1 MYRAFKTKASLFN
14 DFSIN
19 PKALVT
25 SGDLKNKIQEFF
37 LEPDE
42 NGVLDASKI
51 WDTWFPELK
60 ADVFISHSSRDVENA
75 RKMASWLYSV
85 FGIKSF
91 IDSEVWGFAD
101 DLLAE
106 VDKKYAKNENKE
118 NSYIYEKRN
127 ATTANVHMILTYALT
142 RMIDQTECVFFLESN
157 NSVPI
162 KNDEIDKTFSSWIFH
177 ELATIELID
186 IKKPIRL
193 RKKTASFSVESSSL
207 TEEAIAAK
215 FAYPKFDRR
224 LIPMRVSDLNEW
236 AKCGSEK
243 KDALDWLYENRGS
256 LKVIAG

>member
-14 DFSIN
+14 GFSIN

-25 SGDLKNKIQEFF
+25 SGDLKNKIQKFF

-60 ADVFISHSSRDVENA
+60 ADVFISHSSRDASNA
-75 RKMASWLYSV
+75 KKFASWLYQQ
-85 FGIKSF
+85 FGVTSF

-101 DLLAE
+101 DLLQKI
-106 VDKKYAKNENKE
+106 DDHYCWQPKSKTY
-118 NSYIYEKRN
+118 SYKGRN

-162 KNDEIDKTFSSWIFH
+162 KNDEIDKTFSPWIFH

-224 LIPMRVSDLNEW
+224 LIPMGVSDLNEW
-236 AKCGSEK
+236 AECGSKK

-256 LKVIAG
+256 LKVITG